1 MKWRDL
7 NSVQYFWTAVLI
19 VSSVLIAFVPPWLSL
34 LFSSFNKQFLYC
46 PPATKCILFSREQ
59 SGVVG
64 PGEYASQCTQWP
76 LRACS
81 HIHRKYLLNYT
92 HTHKLLKKKK
102 EKSSLTNG
110 HPFHSKAKMQ
120 ASLHVHLAHQVH
132 SAPSRT
138 KYIDSRGN
146 KQADGGQKKQA
157 EWWKNKSNLAHP
169 PSHPASAS
177 VIGRWALQLGPANYV
192 YACV

>member
-1 MKWRDL
+1 MKCCDL

-19 VSSVLIAFVPPWLSL
+19 ASSMLIAFVPPWLSL

-64 PGEYASQCTQWP
+64 PSEYASQHTCKSAYTMASEGLLTFIENICSTTTQ
-76 LRACS
+76 
-81 HIHRKYLLNYT
+81 T
-92 HTHKLLKKKK
+92 KKIIII
-102 EKSSLTNG
+102 KSSLTNG
-110 HPFHSKAKMQ
+110 LPFHSEAKVQ
-120 ASLHVHLAHQVH
+120 ATLHIHSAHQVH

-146 KQADGGQKKQA
+146 KQADKDKKRSLSGERTRA
-157 EWWKNKSNLAHP
+157 TLHIRP
-169 PSHPASAS
+169 
-177 VIGRWALQLGPANYV
+177 VIGQ
-192 YACV
+192 